1 MKSLHLIIVLN
12 IALSNQQ
19 ILQRVENALTLLCR
33 CTNCVLLHY
42 RDCRSGE
49 VKSVY
54 VSSVRSRVVR
64 RNLSPSRGTSCHF
77 LSCADLHG
85 ETGTPTH
92 TK

>member
-1 MKSLHLIIVLN
+1 MKCLHLIIVLN

-54 VSSVRSRVVR
+54 VSSRSQKLESFM
-64 RNLSPSRGTSCHF
+64 RNFVSLP
-77 LSCADLHG
+77 
-85 ETGTPTH
+85 
-92 TK
+92 